1 MKSRTLTCV
10 TTRATLVTLAALLLV
25 VVLARHAK
33 ATFPGAN
40 GRIAFTQGDQ
50 NGIAPTNI
58 ITANSDGSGQNQ
70 LPLPNGIGVEF
81 FSVAVWSP
89 DNSKLLISHTVR
101 LDSTGQCCLFQPATV
116 KPDGSDFNQLVP
128 PTPPGGPSAN
138 GIDCWVWS
146 LDQTRILCAFNDS
159 TIGLTGAFSIRA
171 SDGGDPMRLTTNPYN
186 STDLPTDISPDGTR
200 FVFVRY
206 KPGASPP
213 HNPDRTQQVALFVEN
228 LDGTGLRQI
237 TPFGLAQ
244 PHDFASANWSPDG
257 QEIISALSN
266 GRLFTVH
273 PDGSGIAPIVLQI
286 GTARYFA
293 FQPHWSPDGT
303 RIIFGAFT
311 GSATNGGQGIYTAN
325 RDGSDVKQV
334 TFTTNFQM
342 ETAGPDWGSHAAN

>member
-1 MKSRTLTCV
+1 V
-10 TTRATLVTLAALLLV
+10 
-25 VVLARHAK
+25 
-33 ATFPGAN
+33 
-40 GRIAFTQGDQ
+40 
-50 NGIAPTNI
+50 
-58 ITANSDGSGQNQ
+58 
-70 LPLPNGIGVEF
+70 PLPDGIGVEF
-81 FSVAVWSP
+81 FSVPVWSP
-89 DNSKLLISHTVR
+89 DGSKLLISHTVR

-116 KPDGSDFNQLVP
+116 KPDGSEFNQLMP

-159 TIGLTGAFSIRA
+159 SSGNTGVFSIRA
-171 SDGGDPMRLTTNPYN
+171 SDGGDPVRLTTNPYS

-206 KPGASPP
+206 KPGASPQ

-257 QEIISALSN
+257 QEILSALSN
-266 GRLFTVH
+266 GRLFTVR

-286 GTARYFA
+286 GAVRYFA
-293 FQPHWSPDGT
+293 FQPHWSPDGK

-311 GSATNGGQGIYTAN
+311 NSGEGIFTAN
-325 RDGSDVKQV
+325 PDASDVKQV
-334 TFTTNFQM
+334 TFTTNPQAQF
-342 ETAGPDWGSHAAN
+342 AGPNWGSHPAN